1 MNLLE
6 KHLNEIQDLC
16 IKNNVNQLYLFGSLV
31 NERLEE
37 SSDVDLIVNFDTIS
51 IEDYADNYFS
61 FKYSL
66 EAIVKRQVNL
76 LEEQAL
82 KNPYFNKL
90 VERQQLLI
98 YG

>member
-31 NERLEE
+31 NERLKEP
-37 SSDVDLIVNFDTIS
+37 SDVDLIVNFDTIK
-51 IEDYADNYFS
+51 IEDYAANYFS

-66 EAIVKRQVNL
+66 EAILN
-76 LEEQAL
+76 
-82 KNPYFNKL
+82 NKL
-90 VERQQLLI
+90 I
-98 YG
+98 Y